1 VERSRSWVCGRPT
14 VHCSDVLDRVRVQ
27 RTNDVCTTRVYLCGA
42 RRGRTRVEGEDAI
55 DAGSRKRTLVD
66 VADKVDQELER
77 VARVVI
83 CQAGRQPLRQ
93 ARGVVG
99 DRAGVAEPGVVAVT
113 VNAVAIVVKG
123 ALCLVEARGGV
134 VAHVG
139 EVERGGPPVL
149 SGVCDDVGPRGHV

>member
-1 VERSRSWVCGRPT
+1 MWNVHARGCAGGPLSTAAMCWTACVCNERMMC
-14 VHCSDVLDRVRVQ
+14 VQ
-27 RTNDVCTTRVYLCGA
+27 RVCICVGA

-149 SGVCDDVGPRGHV
+149 SGVCDDVGP